1 MRSQTG
7 ELTYQK
13 VDTSNLPVLLEAL
26 HQVWPHKE
34 PHPDY
39 LEKATYADDD
49 ANVSWLIYH
58 GDQLVGLTGVFAFD
72 PDEPSY
78 DQGETIWMDWF
89 AILPEFRR
97 HHFGS
102 QVLQDTIEYC
112 RQLERFKYFRLDT
125 TYFPGR
131 PAVLLYDKVMSL
143 REEYVAEDTQSKK
156 QNYLIYSCSLSG
168 SPIKPWDNR
177 FLAIGDNS
185 EGDLIL

>member
-1 MRSQTG
+1 MQSQTG
-7 ELTYQK
+7 ELTYKK
-13 VDTSNLPVLLEAL
+13 VDKNNLQFAL
-26 HQVWPHKE
+26 SVQHRVWPNE
-34 PHPDY
+34 DVDEDY
-39 LEKATYADDD
+39 LAKPLYPEDDS
-49 ANVSWLIYH
+49 NVSWLVYH
-58 GDQLVGLTGVFAFD
+58 DDKIVGLTGVFTFD
-72 PDEPSY
+72 PDEPGY

-97 HHFGS
+97 HHFGV

-185 EGDLIL
+185 EGDVIL